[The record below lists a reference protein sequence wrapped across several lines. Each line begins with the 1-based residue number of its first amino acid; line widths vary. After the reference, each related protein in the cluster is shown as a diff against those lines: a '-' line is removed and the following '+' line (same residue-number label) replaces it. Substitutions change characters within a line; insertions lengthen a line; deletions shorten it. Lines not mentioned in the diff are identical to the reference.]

1 MTAALM
7 LIALGMLA
15 LIVCRG
21 WWRNPDDLI
30 LTGLRKAAAVVS
42 TLFAKDAPRV

>member
-1 MTAALM
+1 MTLA
-7 LIALGMLA
+7 LA
-15 LIVCRG
+15 LIAIGLLLLIVCHG

-42 TLFAKDAPRV
+42 TLFAKEA

>member
-1 MTAALM
+1 MTAALI
-7 LIALGMLA
+7 LIAGGIA
-15 LIVCRG
+15 AATAFHG

-42 TLFAKDAPRV
+42 TLFAKEA